1 MNELLQ
7 HTLLFE
13 NEEQADKS
21 ACFPRFGHIVSL
33 NETRDSVKV
42 EFEHNP
48 FGQPLSAKLGR
59 AFRKA
64 EIEMAIASHLTCR
77 IEFVNNDIGLPVVT
91 DIFFSMLD
99 DSDEVVLRANKL
111 VIDTSQEL
119 VVKSGETETRY
130 SGRDNRIST
139 KAKYVTSQ
147 AEKAQKIQGGTISF
161 N

>member
-48 FGQPLSAKLGR
+48 FGQPLSASLGVHFAKQKSR
-59 AFRKA
+59 WR
-64 EIEMAIASHLTCR
+64 S
-77 IEFVNNDIGLPVVT
+77 PVT
-91 DIFFSMLD
+91 LHA
-99 DSDEVVLRANKL
+99 VLSL
-111 VIDTSQEL
+111 
-119 VVKSGETETRY
+119 
-130 SGRDNRIST
+130 
-139 KAKYVTSQ
+139 
-147 AEKAQKIQGGTISF
+147 
-161 N
+161 